1 MLLMLVVD
9 ALPMRNLVK
18 DTPIM
23 VVKIRMLVPTPMKAE
38 NQE

>member
-1 MLLMLVVD
+1 MLPMLVVD
-9 ALPMRNLVK
+9 APPMRNLVQ

-23 VVKIRMLVPTPMKAE
+23 VIKMRMLVPMPMKAE